1 MGKCYALHRFI
12 MAAAVPISFLIF
24 ELPPFSSIQ
33 PSRRRM

>member
-1 MGKCYALHRFI
+1 MLCVTPIYHGGR
-12 MAAAVPISFLIF
+12 AVPISFLIF